1 VEQLLLFPPPVN
13 ILSEKKLPERVSS
26 ADPVPELEHVP
37 GVDAELDD
45 FRAVGR
51 QGDEV
56 LGHGR
61 ILKKKNGSYFQLD
74 N

>member
-1 VEQLLLFPPPVN
+1 MKQLLLSPPPP
-13 ILSEKKLPERVSS
+13 IFLAEKKLPERVSS
-26 ADPVPELEHVP
+26 TDPVPELEHVP
-37 GVDAELDD
+37 GVNAELDD

-61 ILKKKNGSYFQLD
+61 ILKKKNGSYFQLE
-74 N
+74 